1 MTVTDTKNGNLE
13 IETPC
18 AWPVVDEIPLILNT
32 RAGATHASLGAEQLR
47 RMARNAGFK
56 AEIIET
62 RSVEQMRATVR
73 RLVREEVPRL
83 GVAGGDGTV
92 RVAVQELAHSKTA
105 LGILSQGTFNNFATA
120 LRVPHN
126 LPSALKALYLG
137 DACPVDLGRIG
148 DRYFTESAGIGLFA
162 DGLAILGE
170 DNHKSLW
177 RGLYTALRVA
187 LSLRVH
193 PIRVTVDGVVHEQ
206 RAALCEVANIYRMGT
221 GLPIAPEAELD
232 DGTLD
237 IVLIGDI
244 RRGELLDYLKAIR
257 SQLHLDLPKVTV
269 LKAHREVK
277 IESRH
282 RRVVHCDDEVIGVTP
297 ATITVQPKALQVLM
311 AAPLTPALPNTIE
324 EPTASAGTPS
334 CISVGSNTAGS
345 RERRF

>member
-1 MTVTDTKNGNLE
+1 MVMTIAKTGSREQE
-13 IETPC
+13 IQTETTP
-18 AWPVVDEIPLILNT
+18 AWPVVDTIPIILNT

-47 RMARNAGFK
+47 RMARNVGFK
-56 AEIIET
+56 AEILET
-62 RSVEQMRATVR
+62 RSVEQMQAMVR
-73 RLVREEVPRL
+73 RLVREEVPRI

-92 RVAVQELAHSKTA
+92 RVAVQELAHTKTA

-137 DACPVDLGRIG
+137 DASLVDLGRIG
-148 DRYFTESAGIGLFA
+148 DRYFTESAGVGLFS

-170 DNHKSLW
+170 DNHKNIF

-193 PIRVTVDGVVHEQ
+193 PMRITVDGEVHEE
-206 RAALCEVANIYRMGT
+206 RVALCEVANIYRMGT

-244 RRGELLDYLKAIR
+244 RRGELIDYIKAIR
-257 SQLHLDLPKVTV
+257 AQLHVDLPKVTM
-269 LKAHREVK
+269 LKARREVK

-282 RRVVHCDDEVIGVTP
+282 RRLVHCDDELIGVTP
-297 ATITVQPKALQVLM
+297 VTISVEPKALRVLS
-311 AAPLTPALPNTIE
+311 AAPLTPAIPA
-324 EPTASAGTPS
+324 EPDETQIPAGYFPPE
-334 CISVGSNTAGS
+334 GM
-345 RERRF
+345 R